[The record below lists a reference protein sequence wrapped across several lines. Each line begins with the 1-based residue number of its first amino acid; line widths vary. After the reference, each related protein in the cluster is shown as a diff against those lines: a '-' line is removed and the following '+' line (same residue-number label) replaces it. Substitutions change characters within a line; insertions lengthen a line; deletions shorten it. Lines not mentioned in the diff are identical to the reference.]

1 MVFTQETLQYQRL
14 DPLSILNQATYLT
27 EQESVSRLVTIPLKE
42 ISSLDCNLVSLSD
55 LQFVC
60 ESYGLDYSR
69 AVQALAEANG
79 IPSCLIAA
87 EVPEE
92 ALIESPELADDIPQV
107 VVAPLSKNDPC
118 SIMIEHVVQCSLNEE
133 DESII
138 ESAIDTFLLEG
149 KLGRVGDLIGKA
161 GIGIA
166 IGGLAKQ
173 GKVAW
178 DAHKAGG
185 KYGMELGFFKVP
197 DAVNRM
203 GQANDILNVG
213 GALAGVGTAME
224 VVDHLGDAVQRA
236 YQEYKDKPKSTIAKV
251 IAKLRSLYAKVQE
264 KANQKVESGKA
275 KVYHRVA
282 AKILNVIDKLLRA
295 MQRAAN

>member
-1 MVFTQETLQYQRL
+1 MVFIQEALQYQRL

-27 EQESVSRLVTIPLKE
+27 EQESASRLVTIPLKE
-42 ISSLDCNLVSLSD
+42 SSSLDCNLVSLSD

-60 ESYGLDYSR
+60 ESYGLDYSG
-69 AVQALAEANG
+69 AIQALAEANG

-107 VVAPLSKNDPC
+107 VVVPLSKNDPV
-118 SIMIEHVVQCSLNEE
+118 STFVEHVVECSLNEE
-133 DESII
+133 DETII
-138 ESAIDTFLLEG
+138 ESAIDQFLLEG
-149 KLGRVGDLIGKA
+149 KLGRVGDILTKA
-161 GIGIA
+161 GMA
-166 IGGLAKQ
+166 IGLGGFAKQ

-178 DAHKAGG
+178 DAHNAGG
-185 KYGMELGFFKVP
+185 KYGIELGFFKVP
-197 DAVNRM
+197 DAVHRM
-203 GQANDILNVG
+203 GQANDIISVG
-213 GALAGVGTAME
+213 SAIGGVGATMQI
-224 VVDHLGDAVQRA
+224 VDKLGDKAQKL
-236 YQEYKDKPKSTIAKV
+236 YQQYKDKPRTTIAKV
-251 IAKLRSLYAKVQE
+251 IAKLRSLYATIQA
-264 KANQKVESGKA
+264 KANQKVESGKS